1 MESQIMTDNAT
12 QVAERYYAAWTG
24 GDVDKAAKYL
34 TEDIEIIAPNGTFTG
49 HSGYHDF
56 MDGFVAMLTGVSGLS
71 TFGDDTTALLWYD
84 TDLTVVPTLTAAE
97 RVTLTGDKISRIEI
111 TFDQMPMAQ
120 AFGGKVPAH
129 GSSHEQ

>member
-1 MESQIMTDNAT
+1 MTNNAT
-12 QVAERYYAAWTG
+12 HVAKQYYAAWTG
-24 GDVDKAAKYL
+24 GDVNKATEHL
-34 TEDIEIIAPNGTFTG
+34 TEDIEIVAPNGTFTG

-56 MDGFVAMLTGVSGLS
+56 MDGFVAMLTGVSNFS

-84 TDLTVVPTLTAAE
+84 THLTVVPTLTAAE
-97 RVTLTGDKISRIEI
+97 RVTLTADKISRIEI

-129 GSSHEQ
+129 GSSGEQ

>member
-1 MESQIMTDNAT
+1 MTNNAT
-12 QVAERYYAAWTG
+12 QVAKQYYAAWTA
-24 GDVDKAAKYL
+24 GDVSKAIEYL
-34 TEDIEIIAPNGTFTG
+34 TEDIEIVAPNGAFTG

-56 MDGFVAMLTGVSGLS
+56 MDGFVTMLTGVSDLG

-84 TDLTVVPTLTAAE
+84 THLTVVPTLTAAE

-111 TFDQMPMAQ
+111 TFDQMPFAQ

-129 GSSHEQ
+129 SSSGEDN